1 MLSAQHCAGSALRN
15 LRPGSLRWVLR
26 FTANGQM
33 AEANA
38 GHCWTS
44 WSNQMVIRQV
54 VVKCFVYYSCLTH
67 SYVQWARWF
76 FELSDLGDLWLQKEI
91 FKKEV
96 EHIQKKTRKNT
107 LQVEKG
113 FYSKEKMKTDL
124 KWSATL
130 VSTGL
135 QKLCFMVCISCIL
148 VILELPI
155 YLSIFPFVIEESYQS
170 SSQVLLRQVPR

>member
-1 MLSAQHCAGSALRN
+1 
-15 LRPGSLRWVLR
+15 
-26 FTANGQM
+26 M

-44 WSNQMVIRQV
+44 WSKQMVIRQV

-130 VSTGL
+130 VSTGF
-135 QKLCFMVCISCIL
+135 QKFMFYGLHIMHLSHLGIPH
-148 VILELPI
+148 IFIYLPI
-155 YLSIFPFVIEESYQS
+155 CDWGIVSKQQS
-170 SSQVLLRQVPR
+170 SIAPTSAALRHMSGWV